1 MKREEKN
8 KEYIPNGEIKEVK
21 VNTKNKNKKKIRLL
35 YIPLC
40 IAVFAFVVFS
50 AFTLISISNEIAKQ
64 TAVRDELY
72 KQIAITEIE
81 IDELKDIKNYKGAE
95 RDDYIENIAR
105 EDLNY
110 LKNGERVFINISGN

>member
-8 KEYIPNGEIKEVK
+8 KEYILNGEIKEVK
-21 VNTKNKNKKKIRLL
+21 VNRKNRNKKKTRLL

-50 AFTLISISNEIAKQ
+50 AFTLITQSNEITKQ
-64 TAVRDELY
+64 RAVLDDLN
-72 KQIAITEIE
+72 KQIEITEIE
-81 IDELKDIKNYKGAE
+81 IEELKDIRNYKGE
-95 RDDYIENIAR
+95 ELDDYIENIAR

-110 LKNGERVFINISGN
+110 LKNGERVFINVSGN

>member
-8 KEYIPNGEIKEVK
+8 KEYILNGEIKEVK
-21 VNTKNKNKKKIRLL
+21 VNRKNKNKKKTRLL

-40 IAVFAFVVFS
+40 ISIFAFVVFS

>member
-8 KEYIPNGEIKEVK
+8 KEYILNGEIKEVK
-21 VNTKNKNKKKIRLL
+21 VNRKNKNKKKTRLL

-40 IAVFAFVVFS
+40 IAAFAFVVFS

-64 TAVRDELY
+64 TAVLDELN
-72 KQIAITEIE
+72 KQISITEIE

-105 EDLNY
+105 EDLDY
-110 LKNGERVFINISGN
+110 LKNGERVFINVSGN

>member
-8 KEYIPNGEIKEVK
+8 KEYILNGEIKEVK
-21 VNTKNKNKKKIRLL
+21 VNRKNKNKKKIRLL
-35 YIPLC
+35 YIRLC

-50 AFTLISISNEIAKQ
+50 AFILISNSNEITKQ
-64 TAVRDELY
+64 RAVLDELN
-72 KQIAITEIE
+72 KQISITEIE

-110 LKNGERVFINISGN
+110 LKNGERVFINVSGN

>member
-64 TAVRDELY
+64 TAVLDELN
-72 KQIAITEIE
+72 KQISITEIE

>member
-8 KEYIPNGEIKEVK
+8 KEYILNGEIKEVK
-21 VNTKNKNKKKIRLL
+21 VNRKNKNKKKIRLL

-64 TAVRDELY
+64 TAVRDELN
-72 KQIAITEIE
+72 KQISITEIE

-110 LKNGERVFINISGN
+110 LKNGERVFINVSGN

>member
-8 KEYIPNGEIKEVK
+8 KEYILNGEIKEVK
-21 VNTKNKNKKKIRLL
+21 VNRKNKNKKKTRLL

-40 IAVFAFVVFS
+40 IAIFAFVVFS

-64 TAVRDELY
+64 TAVLDELN
-72 KQIAITEIE
+72 KQISITEIE

>member
-1 MKREEKN
+1 MEKEKI
-8 KEYIPNGEIKEVK
+8 KEVQNGEIKEVK
-21 VNTKNKNKKKIRLL
+21 VNRKNKNKKKIRLL

-64 TAVRDELY
+64 TAVLDELN
-72 KQIAITEIE
+72 KQISITEIE

-105 EDLNY
+105 EDLDY
-110 LKNGERVFINISGN
+110 VKNGERVFINVSGN